1 VKKFLQ
7 SWLVNTLAVLVAVYV
22 LRDKIIYEKPIDL
35 IVASLLLGILN
46 AVIRPVLMFLTL
58 PLLIVTLGLFLLVIN
73 ACVLYFVGYVMRPH
87 FYVTDFL
94 SAFWGALIISIIS
107 LILNT
112 ITGTGTSRI
121 RVEKRHST
129 RGSDRDSGGG
139 PVIDV

>member
-1 VKKFLQ
+1 
-7 SWLVNTLAVLVAVYV
+7 
-22 LRDKIIYEKPIDL
+22 
-35 IVASLLLGILN
+35 
-46 AVIRPVLMFLTL
+46 
-58 PLLIVTLGLFLLVIN
+58 
-73 ACVLYFVGYVMRPH
+73 MRPH